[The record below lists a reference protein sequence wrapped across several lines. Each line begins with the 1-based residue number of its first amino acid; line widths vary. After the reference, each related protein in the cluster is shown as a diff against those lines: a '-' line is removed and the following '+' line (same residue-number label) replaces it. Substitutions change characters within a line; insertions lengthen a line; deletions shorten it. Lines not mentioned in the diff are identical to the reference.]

1 MSAILG
7 ILPGDGR
14 VPSESVARRML
25 HAMRGRGEDRV
36 ALHAEPG
43 ALLAVARNAW
53 ELDSAIGG
61 DVLLADDG
69 DVVVATDAALYYRDD
84 LRAAIARRGVSPRGD
99 TPAELVLAAYQAWG
113 EDCAA
118 RLEGDFAFVVWNRK
132 TRRACAARDFAGKRP
147 LFHAVVGSDGTLV
160 VASTVGG
167 VLAHPSCP
175 PELNLAV
182 IAETAAGLFASC
194 DQTAYAAITGVP
206 AGFTLVSR
214 DGEPPV
220 LRRHWAPPVP
230 RESAEPSF
238 EEAAEALRELLVR
251 AAAERMPPGAVSSV
265 YMSGGYDSPAVF
277 AAGSEALRTGARR
290 GSLLPVSISYPHGDP
305 GREDELIASIAAHWK
320 SPVQWVDIA
329 DVPFFDRPAER
340 AARRD
345 EPFAHAYEM
354 WHRALARGARAV
366 GAHVAFE
373 GGGGDQLFQVSEVL
387 LADLL
392 REGRWV
398 ELAREW
404 RAKGMRGSG
413 FRSFFRWAV
422 QPNLSASALRAAA
435 WLRGGRPLVGY
446 LERTPPPWIDRD
458 FARAHHLQE
467 RERAH
472 TPQRGRITC
481 AAHETLWY
489 LTYPYFPRVF
499 GWVSAIALEEGV
511 ELRSPLYDARVVA
524 FALSRPRR
532 ERSLGRETKRLLRR
546 AMQGLL
552 PDEIVMPRTARTGIT
567 SGYFDRSMRAG
578 FPALCDEML
587 RDSALVRAGIVDAT
601 EFRRCTEEYLGHG
614 VAQWGAALTLT
625 LQTELWLRAH
635 LRLTDGLRD
644 EGRNA
649 HLVAAP
655 G

>member
-7 ILPGDGR
+7 IFPGDGH
-14 VPSESVARRML
+14 VPAEPVARRML
-25 HAMRGRGEDRV
+25 HAMRARGSD
-36 ALHAEPG
+36 HAAVHAGPG
-43 ALLAVARNAW
+43 ALVAVARDAW
-53 ELDSAIGG
+53 ELDAAIGG
-61 DVLLADDG
+61 GVLLADDG

-118 RLEGDFAFVVWNRK
+118 RLEGDFAFLVWNRK
-132 TRRACAARDFAGKRP
+132 TRRVCAARDFAGKRP

-175 PELNLAV
+175 SELNLTV
-182 IAETAAGLFASC
+182 IAETAAGMFASC
-194 DQTAYAAITGVP
+194 DETAYAAITGVP

-214 DGEPPV
+214 DGERPV
-220 LRRHWAPPVP
+220 LRRHWFPPEP
-230 RESAEPSF
+230 GESARPDF
-238 EEAAEALRELLVR
+238 EDAAEELRALLVR
-251 AAAERMPPGAVSSV
+251 SAAERMPAGAVSSV

-277 AAGSEALRTGARR
+277 AAGREALRTGAGS
-290 GSLLPVSISYPHGDP
+290 GSLLPVSISYPQGDP
-305 GREDELIASIAAHWK
+305 GREDELIALIARHWNA
-320 SPVQWVDIA
+320 PVQWVDIA
-329 DVPFFDRPAER
+329 HVPFFDRPAER

-366 GAHVAFE
+366 NAHVAFE
-373 GGGGDQLFQVSEVL
+373 GGGGDQLFQVSEVF

-392 REGRWV
+392 RQGRWL

-422 QPNLSASALRAAA
+422 QPNLGASALRAAA
-435 WLRGGRPLVGY
+435 WLRRGRPLVGY
-446 LERTPPPWIDRD
+446 LERTPPPWIDPA
-458 FARAHHLQE
+458 FAREHGLVE

-472 TPQRGRITC
+472 TPQRGRSTC

-499 GWVSAIALEEGV
+499 GWVAAIAREEGV
-511 ELRSPLYDARVVA
+511 ELRSPLYDARVVS

-587 RDSALVRAGIVDAT
+587 RDSALVRAGMVDAK

-614 VAQWGAALTLT
+614 VARWGAALNLT
-625 LQTELWLRAH
+625 LHTELWLRSR
-635 LRLTDGLRD
+635 LRPVDDLRD
-644 EGRNA
+644 EAQRA

>member
-7 ILPGDGR
+7 IFPGSAR
-14 VPSESVARRML
+14 TPSEPAARRML
-25 HAMRGRGEDRV
+25 VAMRARGADRV

-43 ALLAVARNAW
+43 ALLAVARHAW
-53 ELDSAIGG
+53 ELDAALGG

-84 LRAAIARRGVSPRGD
+84 LRAAIARRGVSPRGE
-99 TPAELVLAAYQAWG
+99 TPCELVLAAYQAWG
-113 EDCAA
+113 EDCAS
-118 RLEGDFAFVVWNRK
+118 RLEGDFAFLVWNRR
-132 TRRACAARDFAGKRP
+132 THRVCASRDFAGKRP
-147 LFHAVVGSDGTLV
+147 LFHALVGSDGTLV

-167 VLAHPSCP
+167 VLAHPECP
-175 PELNLAV
+175 AELNLTA

-194 DQTAYAAITGVP
+194 DETCYGAIQGVP
-206 AGFTLVSR
+206 AGFTLVRR
-214 DGEPPV
+214 DGERPV
-220 LRRHWAPPVP
+220 LRRHWSPP
-230 RESAEPSF
+230 EPEERDDPPF
-238 EEAAEALRELLVR
+238 EAAAEELRALLVR

-277 AAGSEALRTGARR
+277 AAGCEAIRSGARA
-290 GSLLPVSISYPHGDP
+290 GALVPVSMSYPPGDP
-305 GREDELIASIAAHWK
+305 GREDELIASIAAYWK
-320 SPVQWVDIA
+320 APVQWVDIA

-340 AARRD
+340 AAARD

-354 WHRALARGARAV
+354 WHRALARGARAA

-373 GGGGDQLFQVSEVL
+373 GGGGDQLFQVSEIF

-392 REGRWV
+392 RRGRWV
-398 ELAREW
+398 ELTREW
-404 RAKGMRGSG
+404 REKGMRGSG

-422 QPNLSASALRAAA
+422 QPNLPGAALRAAA
-435 WLRGGRPLVGY
+435 WMRRGRRLVGY
-446 LERTPPPWIDRD
+446 LERIPPPWIDRG
-458 FARAHHLQE
+458 FARAHRLEE

-472 TPQRGRITC
+472 TPQRARTTC

-511 ELRSPLYDARVVA
+511 ELRSPLYDARVVS

-546 AMQGLL
+546 SMHGLL
-552 PDEIVMPRTARTGIT
+552 PAEIVMPRTARTGIT
-567 SGYFDRSMRAG
+567 SGYFDRSMRAD

-587 RDSALVRAGIVDAT
+587 RDSVLVAAGMVDAT
-601 EFRRCTEEYLGHG
+601 EFRRCTEEYLRHG
-614 VAQWGAALTLT
+614 VARWGAALNLT
-625 LQTELWLRAH
+625 LHTELWLRSR
-635 LRLTDGLRD
+635 LRPLDGLMGAPRG
-644 EGRNA
+644 E
-649 HLVAAP
+649 HLVAASD
-655 G
+655 